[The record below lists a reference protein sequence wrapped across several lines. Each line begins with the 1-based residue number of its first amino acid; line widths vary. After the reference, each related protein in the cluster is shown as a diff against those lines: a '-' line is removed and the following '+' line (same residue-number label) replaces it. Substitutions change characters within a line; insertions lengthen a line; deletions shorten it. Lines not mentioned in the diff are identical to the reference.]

1 LISLPFYS
9 VSYNNVKRF
18 SIFVSGSYVRYVIH
32 VLFGVVG
39 IENLN
44 YLTAIQNLIYLQASV
59 KSHSH
64 SQSEVDCHICK
75 SFVNIFVDDSAF

>member
-1 LISLPFYS
+1 MISLPFYS

-18 SIFVSGSYVRYVIH
+18 SIFVSGSHVRYVIR

-44 YLTAIQNLIYLQASV
+44 YLTAIQNLIHLQASV
-59 KSHSH
+59 KSHSL
-64 SQSEVDCHICK
+64 EVDCHICK